1 MKILFVVPYVPNPIR
16 VRPYELLR
24 TLAARGHQITLATLW
39 QNTAEAREIAALAAL
54 GITVIAEPLSKA
66 RALWNSALAL
76 PTRRPLQ
83 ARYCWQPALAARLER
98 LVAEQSFDVAHV
110 EHLRGAA
117 YGLLLQTLATPSGET
132 LPVVW
137 DSVDCI
143 SHLFAQAARQSR
155 SRSGRLM
162 TMLELARTQR
172 HEGWLLHQFAQVLV
186 TSEPDQ
192 QALCALA
199 EQQSAVAQRRG
210 QPPRRPDWVSPQP
223 VVLPNG
229 VDLAHFAQGVRPS
242 SSADAGTTPPATVL
256 FSGKMSYHANVT
268 AALYLVNEIMPHVWA
283 THPAVRVQIVGK
295 DPPAQIRALATTNAS
310 RAAQAGRGSVEVT
323 GTVPDIRPYIQQA
336 TVAAAPLL
344 YGAGIQN
351 KVLEAMACGT
361 PVVTTGQ
368 AAGGMQAQ
376 PGRDLLVA
384 ESAPQFA
391 TAIVQLLENADERR
405 ALRNAG
411 RAYVE
416 AHHSWPAIVAALE
429 TVYCQASA
437 QRMRA
442 TPPFFP
448 MSLVA
453 NSRGN
458 G

>member
-1 MKILFVVPYVPNPIR
+1 
-16 VRPYELLR
+16 
-24 TLAARGHQITLATLW
+24 
-39 QNTAEAREIAALAAL
+39 
-54 GITVIAEPLSKA
+54 
-66 RALWNSALAL
+66 
-76 PTRRPLQ
+76 
-83 ARYCWQPALAARLER
+83 
-98 LVAEQSFDVAHV
+98 
-110 EHLRGAA
+110 
-117 YGLLLQTLATPSGET
+117 
-132 LPVVW
+132 
-137 DSVDCI
+137 
-143 SHLFAQAARQSR
+143 
-155 SRSGRLM
+155 
-162 TMLELARTQR
+162 
-172 HEGWLLHQFAQVLV
+172 
-186 TSEPDQ
+186 
-192 QALCALA
+192 
-199 EQQSAVAQRRG
+199 
-210 QPPRRPDWVSPQP
+210 
-223 VVLPNG
+223 
-229 VDLAHFAQGVRPS
+229 
-242 SSADAGTTPPATVL
+242 VL

-295 DPPAQIRALATTNAS
+295 DPPAQIRALATTNDS
-310 RAAQAGRGSVEVT
+310 RTPQAGRGSVEVT

-336 TVAAAPLL
+336 TIAAAPLL

-429 TVYCQASA
+429 TVYHQAGA
-437 QRMRA
+437 QRMTA
-442 TPPFFP
+442 AQPFFP
-448 MSLVA
+448 MPLVA